1 MDDSLL
7 APVRVLAGWIG
18 YQTFFLPCERDE
30 GGRANWRSRFAAAT
44 SVTTSS
50 CRWRVEVARLR
61 GCEVA
66 SSPSIKAG
74 FLSTGNVGG
83 SSGIDVPGMVVPAS
97 NAAGIAGAGRSSML
111 HLKS

>member
-7 APVRVLAGWIG
+7 APVRLLAGWIG
-18 YQTFFLPCERDE
+18 YQAFFSPCEGGK

-44 SVTTSS
+44 RVTTSS
-50 CRWRVEVARLR
+50 CRWRLG

-66 SSPSIKAG
+66 SSLSIKAG
-74 FLSTGNVGG
+74 FLSTGSVGG
-83 SSGIDVPGMVVPAS
+83 PSGIDVTGVVVPAL
-97 NAAGIAGAGRSSML
+97 NAADIASAGRSSML

>member
-44 SVTTSS
+44 RVTTSS
-50 CRWRVEVARLR
+50 CRWRLG

-66 SSPSIKAG
+66 SSLSIKAG
-74 FLSTGNVGG
+74 FLSTGSVGG
-83 SSGIDVPGMVVPAS
+83 PSGIDVTGMVVPAL
-97 NAAGIAGAGRSSML
+97 NAADIASAGRSSML